1 MLDSLYT
8 GSGPATIHNLFG
20 IVACIGHPK
29 LSDDCIAPMAVT
41 MALVLDPVTNSE
53 LLVPLAA
60 ERKYDRNKEIDKY
73 KTQVN
78 NLRKVG

>member
-1 MLDSLYT
+1 
-8 GSGPATIHNLFG
+8 
-20 IVACIGHPK
+20 
-29 LSDDCIAPMAVT
+29 MAVT

-60 ERKYDRNKEIDKY
+60 ERKYDRNKEIDKWY